1 MTLGPPQNLGRT
13 APRPCLCLTPYTL
26 GPVSRPQPWLPNPFL
41 LLVAGFSSPWFLSS
55 VIYTGRR
62 VLSILHFRVIC
73 LMKHY
78 QPGPSMCM
86 RGTQLPSAIVE
97 VLACAGHQP
106 HRLGYLWGARARK
119 DKRRANTHTHTY
131 TLGVSCPP
139 WCLLHQGAVASPFQG
154 QGLPG
159 QSHSWPQLSRGGCSV
174 PVWWGGWS
182 LAVKIPG
189 RGQSLRASPTAA

>member
-1 MTLGPPQNLGRT
+1 MEPPPGRGEAGAWYRENPDPVTLGPSQNLGRT
-13 APRPCLCLTPYTL
+13 APHLCLCLTPYTL

-119 DKRRANTHTHTY
+119 DKRRANTHTHTHIHPGGLLS
-131 TLGVSCPP
+131 TVVSPP
-139 WCLLHQGAVASPFQG
+139 P
-154 QGLPG
+154 
-159 QSHSWPQLSRGGCSV
+159 GGCGFPISGTGTSG
-174 PVWWGGWS
+174 PITQ
-182 LAVKIPG
+182 LA
-189 RGQSLRASPTAA
+189 TAEQRRL